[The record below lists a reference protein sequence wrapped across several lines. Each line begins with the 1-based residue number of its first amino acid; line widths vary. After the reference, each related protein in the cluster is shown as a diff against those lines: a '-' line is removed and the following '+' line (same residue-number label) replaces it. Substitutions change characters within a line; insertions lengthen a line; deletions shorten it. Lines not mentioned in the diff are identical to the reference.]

1 LALASGPPEPS
12 RAELI
17 RRGRAATVV
26 VELEPGGP
34 HATGFCVHPSGLFVT
49 SGHAVIHPGTRVLV
63 DRPNL
68 IVQPG
73 GAGREVLP
81 GRLVHRLEDLDL
93 AFIRVEGA
101 QRRFEALPLG
111 SETGLEEL
119 MDVAAMGVP
128 FPRAQDFPA
137 VHVAAGS
144 ISGLPAKDGRLGRIQ
159 FDAAIG
165 PGFAGGP
172 LLDSQ
177 GQVVGVILGRA
188 RANFGSGVGL
198 AVPVGALR
206 RALDRPVIAFTP
218 PIVREEQASEP
229 VPFEARAVPLLPAKD
244 PLELELALGGQP
256 GPPRRFPMT
265 RSGETYRV
273 EAALRPGKGPSSVL
287 IDAGFED
294 GRVRGQVAD
303 ATLTIAGRDVRLGQV
318 RRLSL
323 GPNTEAVLG
332 NGVVLEGPVSGLGP
346 MPVALGGQALT
357 FDLARASMITVEPPK
372 EFAPIP
378 CTLIAR
384 RGGDEVARLDVPI
397 NLEGRACFEAMRAGR
412 FPRPRRGAPITYV
425 SLVISPGERAGN
437 GRSLFYRGGLNLR
450 STGGDRHMVD
460 GRILQRAFTQ
470 RGVHV
475 NVAVASKNPQGWSF
489 RFEAPMGQVLQ
500 PGDYPEARRFG
511 LDGELPEL
519 DYSGLGLYG
528 SSQISGR
535 FVVWEIESSGSDI
548 KRLAVDFVAHPIYNG
563 KEGPP
568 VYGMIRYNSTF
579 E

>member
-1 LALASGPPEPS
+1 
-12 RAELI
+12 
-17 RRGRAATVV
+17 VV
-26 VELEPGGP
+26 LELEPGGP

-49 SGHAVIHPGTRVLV
+49 SGHAVIHPTTRVLV

-68 IVQPG
+68 IVKPG
-73 GAGREVLP
+73 AAGREVLP
-81 GRLVHRLEDLDL
+81 GRIVHRLEDPDL
-93 AFIRVEGA
+93 AFIRVEGS
-101 QRRFEALPLG
+101 QRRFDALPLG
-111 SETGLEEL
+111 SEAGLEEL
-119 MDVAAMGVP
+119 MDVGALGVP
-128 FPRAQDFPA
+128 FPRAQDFPS
-137 VHVAAGS
+137 VHVATGS
-144 ISGLPAKDGRLGRIQ
+144 ISGLPAQDGQIRRIQ
-159 FDAAIG
+159 FDAPIAR
-165 PGFAGGP
+165 GFAGGP
-172 LLDSQ
+172 LLDAK

-188 RANFGSGVGL
+188 RADFGSGVGL

-206 RALDRPVIAFTP
+206 RALDRGVITFTP
-218 PIVREEQASEP
+218 PVVQEEQASEP

-273 EAALRPGKGPSSVL
+273 EAALLPGKGPSSVL

-323 GPNTEAVLG
+323 GPNPEAVLG
-332 NGVVLEGPVSGLGP
+332 NGIVLEGPVSGLGP

-357 FDLARASMITVEPPK
+357 FDLARASVITVAPPK

-384 RGGDEVARLDVPI
+384 RAGDEVARLEVPI
-397 NLEGRACFEAMRAGR
+397 DLEGRACFEAMRAGR

-425 SLVISPGERAGN
+425 SLVFSPGERVGN
-437 GRSLFYRGGLNLR
+437 GRSLFYREGRLVLSPGERVENGRSLFYRDGLTLR

-460 GRILQRAFTQ
+460 GRIFQRAYTN

-475 NVAVASKNPQGWSF
+475 DVNVASASPQGCSF

-500 PGDYPEARRFG
+500 PGDYPRARRSG

-519 DYSGLGLYG
+519 DYSGLGLYS